1 MLTEPIHDS
10 TGHLPWTFTV
20 TRVQNTMRR
29 PSRLHA
35 PPAPQFAHHNAVH
48 HHRTQVH
55 APPAA
60 RHADAPECML
70 PVLLEQRAMM
80 VTYCTFGRHALPSRY
95 ICRMVD
101 PVQHCKGMA
110 RHRAGPH
117 CPASVKAAR
126 VTGLQEPLVQYRVQW
141 CTSIVHNQP
150 RYNKKNIYK
159 KVVLLPKR
167 CTS

>member
-1 MLTEPIHDS
+1 MLTEPIRDS

-101 PVQHCKGMA
+101 PVQHCNDMDMHVGHGASPRRTTLPGKRESRQGN
-110 RHRAGPH
+110 RITGTTSPVQGPM
-117 CPASVKAAR
+117 V
-126 VTGLQEPLVQYRVQW
+126 Y
-141 CTSIVHNQP
+141 
-150 RYNKKNIYK
+150 
-159 KVVLLPKR
+159 
-167 CTS
+167 